1 MIIDVEDYL
10 DSLGVLTH
18 ISESDFIKHYGTPRH
33 SGRYPWGSGD
43 NGSAQR
49 NQAFLD
55 SVNDLKKQGL
65 SEVEIAQGL
74 GMTTTQLRDAKTI
87 AKNAQKQANIAMAQ
101 RLKDK
106 GMSNGAIAERMGL
119 AGESSVRAL
128 LADGVKD
135 KLNILDT
142 TSSLLREKV
151 DSGAYLDV
159 GTGVE
164 LLMGVSRKN
173 LDASIALLKEEGY
186 SVVNVQIDQLG
197 TGPQNKT
204 LMKVLAKPGTEYKD
218 IVTNKDNIQQI
229 RDFSDDGGRT
239 YLGIKPPLN
248 IDLKR
253 VGVRYAEDGGA
264 DADGLIYI
272 RPGVKDVSI
281 GNTHYAQVRVAVN
294 GTHFLKGMAVYKDN
308 LPDGVDIL
316 FNTNK
321 SNTGNKLDAMKSLK
335 NDPDNPFGSTIHQ
348 IMDSTGKVTSAM
360 NIVGNKD
367 GSGEEGSWDL
377 WSRNLPSQFLSKQS
391 PTLAKQQLDLTHSR
405 KRSELDEI
413 KALTNPAV
421 KRKLLESYADGVDS
435 SSVHLKAAA
444 LPRQATR
451 VLLPVNSLRD
461 TEVYAPGFKN
471 GERVALVRFPHGGT
485 FEIPELTVNNRHA
498 PAAKMI
504 GKDALDA
511 IGINSKVAS
520 RLSGADFDGDTVL
533 VIPNASGRVKSTKP
547 LEALKNFDPQS
558 SYPGYPGMKK
568 MTARTKGVEMGQISN
583 LITDMT
589 IKGASASEIARAVK
603 HSMVVIDAEKHG
615 LNWKQSAIDNNI
627 PQLKERYQGRK
638 NAGAATLISRSTSE
652 HRPNARKLRSPKDG
666 GPIDPVTGRK
676 VYVETGE
683 SWTNSKGKTQFAKV
697 KSTKMAE
704 TNDARTL
711 ISGNGGT
718 KIEAI
723 YADHANR
730 LKSLANE
737 ARLETLAVRPTP
749 YSPSA
754 KKAYASEVASLN
766 EKLTRAIRNRPLE
779 RQAQVFANKTVRLK
793 RDANPDMSSDE
804 LKKIKAQA
812 LAEARTRT
820 GAARQQIHITDDEWK
835 AIQAGAITNSKL
847 TNILTNADLDRVK
860 QLATPKTRLLMN
872 SAKKQRA
879 QTMFALGYT
888 RAEVAEALGVSVS
901 TLQRSLDG

>member
-18 ISESDFIKHYGTPRH
+18 ISESEFIKHYGTPRH
-33 SGRYPWGSGD
+33 SGRYPWGSGG
-43 NGSAQR
+43 NEGTQR

-128 LADGVKD
+128 LADGVQD

-142 TSSLLREKV
+142 TSSMLRDKV

-164 LLMGVSRKN
+164 LHMGVSRKN

-197 TGPQNKT
+197 TQNKT
-204 LMKVLAKPGTEYKD
+204 LIKVLAKPGTEYKD
-218 IVTNKDNIQQI
+218 IVTNKDNIQQV

-248 IDLKR
+248 VDLNR
-253 VGVRYAEDGGA
+253 IGVRYAEDGGA
-264 DADGLIYI
+264 DADGVLYI

-281 GNTHYAQVRVAVN
+281 GNARYAQVRVAVN
-294 GTHFLKGMAVYKDN
+294 GTHFLKGMAVYKDD

-321 SNTGNKLDAMKSLK
+321 SNTGNKLDAMKPLK
-335 NDPDNPFGSTIHQ
+335 DDPDNPFGSTIRQ
-348 IMDSTGKVTSAM
+348 IMDATGKVTSAM
-360 NIVGNKD
+360 NIVGHKD

-391 PTLAKQQLDLTHSR
+391 PTLAKQQLDMTYSR

-485 FEIPELTVNNRHA
+485 FEIPELTVNNKHA

-511 IGINSKVAS
+511 IGINSKVAA

-533 VIPNASGRVKSTKP
+533 VIPNTGGRVKSTKP
-547 LEALKNFDPQS
+547 LEALKDFDPQRA
-558 SYPGYPGMKK
+558 YPEYPGMKR
-568 MTARTKGVEMGQISN
+568 MTARTKGIEMGQVSN

-589 IKGASASEIARAVK
+589 IKGASASEIARAVR
-603 HSMVVIDAEKHG
+603 HSMVVIDAEKHN

-638 NAGAATLISRSTSE
+638 NAGASTLISRSTSE
-652 HRPNARKLRSPKDG
+652 QRVNARKLRSPKDG
-666 GPIDPVTGRK
+666 GPIDPATGRK

-683 SWTNSKGKTQFAKV
+683 SWTNSKGQTQFAKQ

-737 ARLETLAVRPTP
+737 ARLETLSVKPTP

-793 RDANPDMSSDE
+793 RDANPDMGSDE

-812 LAEARTRT
+812 LAEARART
-820 GAARQQIHITDDEWK
+820 GAARQQIHITDNEWN

-860 QLATPKTRLLMN
+860 QLATPKTQLLMDN
-872 SAKKQRA
+872 AKTQRA
-879 QTMFALGYT
+879 QSMFALGYT

>member
-10 DSLGVLTH
+10 DSLGVLAH
-18 ISESDFIKHYGTPRH
+18 ISESEFVQHYGTPRH
-33 SGRYPWGSGD
+33 SGRYPWGSGG
-43 NGSAQR
+43 NEGTQR

-128 LADGVKD
+128 LAEGVQD

-142 TSSLLREKV
+142 TSSLLRDKV

-197 TGPQNKT
+197 TQNKT
-204 LMKVLAKPGTEYKD
+204 LIKVLAKPGTEYKD
-218 IVTNKDNIQQI
+218 IVTNKDNIQQV

-248 IDLKR
+248 VDLKR
-253 VGVRYAEDGGA
+253 VSVRYAEDGGA
-264 DADGLIYI
+264 EADGVLYI

-281 GNTHYAQVRVAVN
+281 GNARYAQVRVAVN
-294 GTHFLKGMAVYKDN
+294 GTHFLKGMAVYKDD
-308 LPDGVDIL
+308 LPQGVDIL

-321 SNTGNKLDAMKSLK
+321 KNTGNKLDAMKPIK
-335 NDPDNPFGSTIHQ
+335 DDPDNPFGSTIRQ
-348 IMDSTGKVTSAM
+348 IMDATGKVTSAM
-360 NIVGNKD
+360 NIVGHKD

-391 PTLAKQQLDLTHSR
+391 PTLAKQQLDMTYSR

-485 FEIPELTVNNRHA
+485 FEIPELTVNNKHA

-511 IGINSKVAS
+511 IGINSKVAA

-533 VIPNASGRVKSTKP
+533 VIPNAGGRVKSTKP
-547 LEALKNFDPQS
+547 LEALKNFDPQQ
-558 SYPGYPGMKK
+558 SYPEYPGMKR
-568 MTARTKGVEMGQISN
+568 MTARTKGIEMGQVSN

-638 NAGAATLISRSTSE
+638 NAGASTLISRSTSE
-652 HRPNARKLRSPKDG
+652 QKVNARKLRSPKDG

-683 SWTNSKGKTQFAKV
+683 SWTNRKGQIQFAKQD
-697 KSTKMAE
+697 STKMAE

-737 ARLETLAVRPTP
+737 ARRETLSVKPTP

-754 KKAYASEVASLN
+754 KKAYASEVTSLN

-793 RDANPDMSSDE
+793 RDANPDMGSDE
-804 LKKIKAQA
+804 LKKVKAQA

-820 GAARQQIHITDDEWK
+820 GAARQQIHITDNEWN
-835 AIQAGAITNSKL
+835 AIQSGAITNSKL

-860 QLATPKTRLLMN
+860 QLATPKTQLLMN
-872 SAKKQRA
+872 SAKTQRA
-879 QTMFALGYT
+879 QSMFALGYT

-901 TLQRSLDG
+901 TLDRSLYG